1 MILIRD
7 ADETKDWIEEKE
19 IALNSTDFG
28 HDLATVQRLQ
38 RKHEGLE
45 RDLAAIGE
53 KVKDLD
59 DTAQR
64 LMMTH
69 PDQEQ
74 SIYEHQREIND
85 LWSGLA
91 HKAEARKAKL
101 LDSYDLQRFLSDFR
115 LVSVTYL
122 CSFRK
127 ISVWSIRQG
136 LQEKLPV
143 FKGWRQW
150 R

>member
-1 MILIRD
+1 MISRRD

-64 LMMTH
+64 LMQTH

-101 LDSYDLQRFLSDFR
+101 LDSHDLQRFLSDFR
-115 LVSVTYL
+115 LLFIVLIMVS
-122 CSFRK
+122 SFKMNCTFSCHFR
-127 ISVWSIRQG
+127 
-136 LQEKLPV
+136 
-143 FKGWRQW
+143 
-150 R
+150 

>member
-1 MILIRD
+1 MVLSLFYTLFVISVSD

-45 RDLAAIGE
+45 RDLAAIDE

-59 DTAQR
+59 NTAQR
-64 LMMTH
+64 LMQTH

-85 LWSGLA
+85 LWAGLA

-115 LVSVTYL
+115 FVSL
-122 CSFRK
+122 
-127 ISVWSIRQG
+127 
-136 LQEKLPV
+136 
-143 FKGWRQW
+143 
-150 R
+150 

>member
-1 MILIRD
+1 
-7 ADETKDWIEEKE
+7 
-19 IALNSTDFG
+19 
-28 HDLATVQRLQ
+28 VQRLQ

-85 LWSGLA
+85 LWTGLA
-91 HKAEARKAKL
+91 HKAEARKTKL

-115 LVSVTYL
+115 LVSVMAIKAITA
-122 CSFRK
+122 FKRK
-127 ISVWSIRQG
+127 CCFSV
-136 LQEKLPV
+136 LPMV
-143 FKGWRQW
+143 VWYCHAVIV
-150 R
+150 

>member
-1 MILIRD
+1 VILIRD

-115 LVSVTYL
+115 LVSVVTVTFVASGKYL
-122 CSFRK
+122 FG
-127 ISVWSIRQG
+127 Q
-136 LQEKLPV
+136 
-143 FKGWRQW
+143 
-150 R
+150 

>member
-1 MILIRD
+1 VISIRD

-64 LMMTH
+64 LMLTH

-91 HKAEARKAKL
+91 HKAETRKAKL

-115 LVSVTYL
+115 LVY
-122 CSFRK
+122 CGR
-127 ISVWSIRQG
+127 
-136 LQEKLPV
+136 
-143 FKGWRQW
+143 
-150 R
+150 

>member
-1 MILIRD
+1 MVVKIRD

-64 LMMTH
+64 LMQTH

-115 LVSVTYL
+115 LVFVCGTRLHLSFCYVFVFNIGSLQSSYL
-122 CSFRK
+122 
-127 ISVWSIRQG
+127 I
-136 LQEKLPV
+136 
-143 FKGWRQW
+143 
-150 R
+150 

>member
-1 MILIRD
+1 M
-7 ADETKDWIEEKE
+7 
-19 IALNSTDFG
+19 
-28 HDLATVQRLQ
+28 QRLQ

-64 LMMTH
+64 LMQTH

-85 LWSGLA
+85 LWTGLA

-115 LVSVTYL
+115 SEFIAMLILLHKLHILVVCPYISALYSVET
-122 CSFRK
+122 
-127 ISVWSIRQG
+127 
-136 LQEKLPV
+136 
-143 FKGWRQW
+143 
-150 R
+150 